1 MKIFYYAIFNTR
13 ISSSLYFNMAFCL
26 KFFRAH
32 HICRR
37 NVAAV
42 LAFTLSAVLLYY
54 QLKFPFTA
62 TDSGAE
68 IAHVRHVGDVRNVGQ
83 HYSHVREKLQTNP
96 NQNTFLDK
104 TFIPATKVPSFTP
117 INDVLAKQ
125 MWDGKNETC
134 NQTCQSIIAQ
144 VIRSGSSIQRRVTKE
159 GVEEWMENGV
169 IFRQPVPTKS
179 TDPYPSPYVPELE
192 PFVPFNSST
201 FFEDQREARAVIGK
215 KKIILWY
222 IPTRYWPK
230 MDSLNPLRFCPD
242 FPCVITTNKTFAEQS
257 AAMVFPGEL
266 LRTPPPNRRPE
277 QVFIFSNHEPPNEQ
291 WWAQSAIK
299 DKSIGWNTVFN
310 WTMTYRMDSDVTS
323 LYGILRRRFKPITR
337 DYKSILA
344 KKTRKA
350 AVLVSNCKTS
360 GKREKYIAELQK
372 YISVDVYGKCGNFS
386 CPRSDDDKCFQNI
399 DTNYKFYL
407 SFESSICEDY
417 ITEKFFRYTS
427 TNTILVVRA
436 SNEYSRHAP
445 PEVFIN
451 TADYASPKELADKLL
466 YLDQHD
472 SEYISFLQE
481 KDKYVGIYEDYPIR
495 EEDGRIRYMHYH
507 YEGVAFCQVCQR
519 LWNLQSYSKTVPDV
533 KEWFTK
539 KMCHP
544 PSDI

>member
-1 MKIFYYAIFNTR
+1 MSR
-13 ISSSLYFNMAFCL
+13 RL
-26 KFFRAH
+26 KFFKNGLITQSYFLPTMVCILITVLIYHQHQRDLRLISEAPKT
-32 HICRR
+32 CTQTV
-37 NVAAV
+37 NVAELSTDQV
-42 LAFTLSAVLLYY
+42 SSTIDFVRVSSAVNSKPAKSLIE
-54 QLKFPFTA
+54 A
-62 TDSGAE
+62 TVS
-68 IAHVRHVGDVRNVGQ
+68 
-83 HYSHVREKLQTNP
+83 
-96 NQNTFLDK
+96 
-104 TFIPATKVPSFTP
+104 ATKSTNFTP
-117 INDVLAKQ
+117 INDALAKQ

-134 NQTCQSIIAQ
+134 NQTCQSIITQ
-144 VIRSGSSIQRRVTKE
+144 VIRSGSSLQRRVTKE

-201 FFEDQREARAVIGK
+201 FFEDQREARAVTDK

-257 AAMVFPGEL
+257 AAMIFAGEL
-266 LRTPPPNRRPE
+266 LRTPPPKRRPD
-277 QVFIFSNHEPPNEQ
+277 QVFIFNNHEPPNEQ
-291 WWAQSAIK
+291 WWRDSVIK
-299 DKSIGWNTVFN
+299 NDSFGWKDAFN

-323 LYGILRRRFKPITR
+323 LYGIIRRRFKPITR

-350 AVLVSNCKTS
+350 AVLISNCRTI
-360 GKREKYIAELQK
+360 GKRETYIEELQK
-372 YISVDVYGKCGNFS
+372 YIPVDVYGFCGNFS
-386 CPRSDDDKCFQNI
+386 CPRAEDDKCFQNI

-407 SFESSICEDY
+407 SFENSMCEDY
-417 ITEKFFRYTS
+417 ITEKFFRYIS

-472 SEYISFLQE
+472 SEYIRFLQE
-481 KDKYVGIYEDYPIR
+481 KDKYVSIYEDIPIR
-495 EEDGRIRYMHYH
+495 DGGGQIYFMHYH
-507 YEGVAFCQVCQR
+507 YENVPICQICMR
-519 LWNLQSYSKTVPDV
+519 LWNLKSHSKVIPDI

-539 KMCHP
+539 KMCRP
-544 PSDI
+544 PLDI

>member
-1 MKIFYYAIFNTR
+1 MSR
-13 ISSSLYFNMAFCL
+13 CL
-26 KFFRAH
+26 KFFKNSGISKSYILPSIVCIIIIILMYQQYQGGYSFIPEDQNAWTQSVNDAELSNNQFSSTNYLLR
-32 HICRR
+32 
-37 NVAAV
+37 V
-42 LAFTLSAVLLYY
+42 LSAVSP
-54 QLKFPFTA
+54 KKT
-62 TDSGAE
+62 
-68 IAHVRHVGDVRNVGQ
+68 VRLIG
-83 HYSHVREKLQTNP
+83 
-96 NQNTFLDK
+96 TFV
-104 TFIPATKVPSFTP
+104 PATNVPTFTP

-125 MWDGKNETC
+125 MWDDKTETC
-134 NQTCQSIIAQ
+134 NQTCQSIVTQ
-144 VIRSGSSIQRRVTKE
+144 VIRSGSSLQRRVTKE

-201 FFEDQREARAVIGK
+201 FFEDQREARAVIDK

-222 IPTRYWPK
+222 KPTRYWPK

-257 AAMVFPGEL
+257 AAMIFAGQL
-266 LRTPPPNRRPE
+266 LRTPPPKRRPD
-277 QVFIFSNHEPPNEQ
+277 QVFIFNNHEPPNEQ
-291 WWAQSAIK
+291 WWRDSVISNDSFGWK
-299 DKSIGWNTVFN
+299 DAFN

-323 LYGILRRRFKPITR
+323 LYGIIRRRFKPITR

-344 KKTRKA
+344 KKTKKA
-350 AVLVSNCKTS
+350 AVLVSNCRTT
-360 GKREKYIAELQK
+360 GKRDKYIAELQK
-372 YISVDVYGKCGNFS
+372 YIPVDVYGRCGNFS
-386 CPRSDDDKCFQNI
+386 CPRAEDDKCFQNI

-407 SFESSICEDY
+407 SFESSMCEDY
-417 ITEKFFRYTS
+417 ITEKFFRYLS
-427 TNTILVVRA
+427 TNTIQVVRA

-472 SEYISFLQE
+472 SEYIRFLQE
-481 KDKYVGIYEDYPIR
+481 KDKYVSIYEDIPIR
-495 EEDGRIRYMHYH
+495 DGGGQIYFMHYH
-507 YEGVAFCQVCQR
+507 YENVPICQICMR
-519 LWNLQSYSKTVPDV
+519 LWNLKSHSKVILDI

-544 PSDI
+544 PLDI